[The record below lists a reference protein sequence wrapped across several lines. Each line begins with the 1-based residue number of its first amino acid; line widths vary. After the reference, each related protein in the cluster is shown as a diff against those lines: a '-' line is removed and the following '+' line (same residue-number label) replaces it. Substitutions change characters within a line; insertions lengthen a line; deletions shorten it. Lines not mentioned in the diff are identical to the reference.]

1 MKRRQFLSVFGSA
14 LVLQPVL
21 AQAQQQGK
29 IPLVGILDTSDQD
42 KFRSITIGAFE
53 EVLRDHGWIDGK
65 SVRLERRIVGTQT
78 HLVPSMATELVTLVP
93 DVLVS
98 ISTVNTAALAER
110 TATIPIVFINV
121 SDPIQ
126 SGFTDGLS
134 KPSRNITGFVVFDPT
149 MGGKMLQLLRD
160 LKPTILRVTMISNAD
175 ASAGRLIAKVFR
187 ERTEQYGREMGVEYK
202 VAEVRTAADIE
213 DAISSLG
220 SEDGLVVSADQFLWT
235 NRRLIFDLTARYR
248 IPAIYS
254 WSGYVIEGG
263 LMAYT
268 IDQAQLWRGAA
279 TYVDQLLK
287 GVRLEELPIQLPTSF
302 VFDINLVTA
311 KTIGLTFPRE
321 LVIQASRIID

>member
-1 MKRRQFLSVFGSA
+1 MRRRQFLNVLGCA
-14 LVLQPVL
+14 LVSRPVL
-21 AQAQQQGK
+21 AQAQYQGK
-29 IPLVGILDTSDQD
+29 IPVVGILDTSDD
-42 KFRSITIGAFE
+42 EKFRSITIGAFE

-65 SVRLERRIVGTQT
+65 SVRLERRVVGTQT
-78 HLVPSMATELVTLVP
+78 HLIPAMATELVTLVP

-121 SDPIQ
+121 FDPIQ

-134 KPSRNITGFVVFDPT
+134 RPSRNMTGFTVFAPDMT
-149 MGGKMLQLLRD
+149 GKSMQLLKEM
-160 LKPTILRVTMISNAD
+160 KPTIRRVTMISNSD
-175 ASAGRLIAKVFR
+175 ASPGRHIVSVYLEANKKFARGLNI
-187 ERTEQYGREMGVEYK
+187 EYK
-202 VAEVRTAADIE
+202 AAEVRTAADIE
-213 DAISSLG
+213 TTISLMG
-220 SEDGLVVSADQFLWT
+220 PEDGLMVSADQFLWA
-235 NRRLIFDLTARYR
+235 NRRLIFDLTAHNR

-279 TYVDQLLK
+279 VYVDQLLN
-287 GVRLEELPIQLPTSF
+287 GERLVELPIQLPTSF
-302 VFDINLVTA
+302 VFDINLVAA

-321 LVIQASRIID
+321 LVIQARRIIE